1 MSKFIKFS
9 WSVRKNRDTVT
20 PVSLSA
26 GGLRDVRPG
35 PPSSSLEAVHAEK
48 LCCHRLFCF
57 SARSHFPQRLIVAI
71 LVPPSR
77 NIPNRSLRCRRAPNT
92 TTNDSGRVT
101 IDRMNPSTPPRIYV
115 RPACSVYV
123 FVQNVYPLERLT
135 WTGNPALSLYRQI
148 RSRERLARYR
158 PIWERSPSLG
168 AAPTC
173 GLFVRTRR
181 CTTSSISERN
191 PPYPT

>member
-9 WSVRKNRDTVT
+9 WPVRKNRDTVT

-115 RPACSVYV
+115 RPLARFTSSFKTYI
-123 FVQNVYPLERLT
+123 RLSASP
-135 WTGNPALSLYRQI
+135 WTGSPALSLYRQI

-168 AAPTC
+168 AVPTC
-173 GLFVRTRR
+173 WLFVRTRR